1 MGVAGQPQPGKPLL
15 HVEAAAIAAAT
26 LAVLTPSAN
35 VLPQQ
40 SDWKITDAQSPSPVH
55 ARATGDAV
63 PESCGDSGVGHESPA
78 GSWQP
83 VEDGH
88 ASGTPASF
96 VPEPLEPLELAP
108 LEPLEPP
115 ELEEVVS
122 ATPPHAEITP
132 KVASTQQRRWRT
144 ARFMNCCR
152 AGLVP

>member
-15 HVEAAAIAAAT
+15 HVEAAAVAGAT

-40 SDWKITDAQSPSPVH
+40 SDWKITDAQSPSPLH
-55 ARATGDAV
+55 ARETGDAV

-78 GSWQP
+78 GSGQP

-96 VPEPLEPLELAP
+96 VPEPLEPLEP
-108 LEPLEPP
+108 LVR
-115 ELEEVVS
+115 EEVVCEGLRARAIS
-122 ATPPHAEITP
+122 WGT
-132 KVASTQQRRWRT
+132 SRR
-144 ARFMNCCR
+144 
-152 AGLVP
+152 P